1 MFYLDFQHRGFPFFL
16 GEKLKISVWEVLYAS
31 TTILTPDKS
40 FSELTAGFGGSAIM
54 KMDRNQ

>member
-1 MFYLDFQHRGFPFFL
+1 MFYLDFQHRGSPFFL

-40 FSELTAGFGGSAIM
+40 FSDLTAGFGG
-54 KMDRNQ
+54 